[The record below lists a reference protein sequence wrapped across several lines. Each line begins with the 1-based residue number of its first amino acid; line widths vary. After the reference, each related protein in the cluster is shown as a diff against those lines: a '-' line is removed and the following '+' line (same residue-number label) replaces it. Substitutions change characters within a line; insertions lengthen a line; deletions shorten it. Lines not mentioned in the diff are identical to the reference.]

1 MGGDADEDVGSSLG
15 LIVDWGR
22 SMKTYFP
29 VVLALI
35 TGFGM
40 GVSLIQGLHAQ
51 ARPPVYLIADNEIT
65 DPESYAKEY
74 LPLAQASLRMY
85 GAHYVAAGKGTA
97 IDGEPPKGRVVITRW
112 DSLEHLLRWR
122 HSPEYEQARA
132 TGEKFAKFRVFAV
145 DAVSP

>member
-1 MGGDADEDVGSSLG
+1 MLGPAWG

-35 TGFGM
+35 TGFGI

-85 GAHYVAAGKGTA
+85 GAHYVAAGRG
-97 IDGEPPKGRVVITRW
+97 DC
-112 DSLEHLLRWR
+112 
-122 HSPEYEQARA
+122 Y
-132 TGEKFAKFRVFAV
+132 
-145 DAVSP
+145 